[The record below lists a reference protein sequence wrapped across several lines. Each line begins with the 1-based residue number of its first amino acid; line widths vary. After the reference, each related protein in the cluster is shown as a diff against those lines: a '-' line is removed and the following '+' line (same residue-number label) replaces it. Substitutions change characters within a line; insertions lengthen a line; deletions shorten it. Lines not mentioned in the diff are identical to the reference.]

1 MKRQQS
7 TEISTRK
14 VCYLD
19 GNTNIHTVLLLPEVY
34 SSGIQHS
41 HLQVIQLISTKTRN
55 VQAVLLGRDYTEERA
70 AIQAVVTSRKD

>member
-1 MKRQQS
+1 MKRQQG

-19 GNTNIHTVLLLPEVY
+19 GNTNIRTVLLLPEVY

-41 HLQVIQLISTKTRN
+41 HLQVIQLISMKSRN
-55 VQAVLLGRDYTEERA
+55 VQVALREGNYTEEQA
-70 AIQAVVTSRKD
+70 ANPAGITGRKD